1 MVVRGV
7 QRSAAFTAQELRHLC
22 FLVHPSAQECAGGAA
37 WEAGAF
43 RSSHRLPL
51 RLPLLEMLKVLDW
64 WHEAVLGMLLWATRV
79 VSESGRL
86 GARDRVAH
94 LPACCRSTA
103 RPTRP
108 PSEGA
113 LPDFAGPRWPRDGL
127 RARPARHRDPP

>member
-1 MVVRGV
+1 MGAGPRCLPKPSHG
-7 QRSAAFTAQELRHLC
+7 LLC
-22 FLVHPSAQECAGGAA
+22 LTSILPSAWRE
-37 WEAGAF
+37 
-43 RSSHRLPL
+43 
-51 RLPLLEMLKVLDW
+51 LDW
-64 WHEAVLGMLLWATRV
+64 WHEAVLGMLLWSTRV
-79 VSESGRL
+79 VSEGERL

-113 LPDFAGPRWPRDGL
+113 LPDLAGPRGPRDGL